1 MLKDITADSKLNWR
15 LRSDTAAKKKKKEK
29 LHITQTGTLKYHVV
43 KNLLRIWSD
52 FI

>member
-15 LRSDTAAKKKKKEK
+15 LRSDTAAKKKKEK
-29 LHITQTGTLKYHVV
+29 LHITQTCTLKYHVV